1 MNYERDGRKVRQGL
15 RRVLGGCALCACL
28 MACGSGADD
37 STDSGNAAQ
46 PANFEEDAE
55 AVRFVRG
62 LTDRVAKGEVP
73 SQPDVQRLKELALMY
88 SGEDSIEAI
97 HMSLLVKLEDWEGL
111 AVYFQA
117 KPELT
122 PDERFTLTWA
132 YLKQMDYLRARGAIE
147 DFARTHGESLEAQ
160 RLLARACYFL
170 DEFDLAAGAY
180 DKVWDQMLSQGL
192 TTDIA
197 YRAMIDFDRGDIPR
211 ALSLLNGALQ
221 ATPNSVPV
229 LNSLSRVL
237 ASQGKLQEAEGY
249 SKRVTRLQEAHNQ
262 TISNQRRRASRVI
275 ALNTALGEGD
285 YTACEQMVFQWL
297 PDAEED
303 FAAELVLFLEK
314 IYRLVGR
321 EAELDDVLNR
331 AQAARRKQ

>member
-1 MNYERDGRKVRQGL
+1 MNNERDGRKVWQGL
-15 RRVLGGCALCACL
+15 RHVLGGCALCACL

-37 STDSGNAAQ
+37 STDSGNTTQ

-62 LTDRVAKGEVP
+62 LTERVAKGEVP
-73 SQPDVQRLKELALMY
+73 PQPDVQRLKKLALMH

-97 HMSLLVKLEDWEGL
+97 HTSLLVKLEDWEGL
-111 AVYFQA
+111 SVYFQA

-122 PDERFTLTWA
+122 RDERFTLTWA
-132 YLKQMDYLRARGAIE
+132 YLKQVDYPRARKAIE
-147 DFARTHGESLEAQ
+147 DFARNNSESLEAQ

-170 DEFDLAAGAY
+170 GDLDLSAEAY
-180 DKVWDQMLSQGL
+180 DKVWDQILSQGL

-197 YRAMIDFDRGDIPR
+197 YRAMIDCDRGETSR

-221 ATPNSVPV
+221 ATPDSVPV

-249 SKRVTRLQEAHNQ
+249 SKRVAQLKEAYDQ
-262 TISNQRRRASRVI
+262 KASDQRQRTSRIV
-275 ALNTALGEGD
+275 ALNTALGEGN
-285 YTACEQMVFQWL
+285 YTACEQLIFQWL
-297 PDAEED
+297 PDADEA
-303 FAAELVLFLEK
+303 FAAELVVFLEK

-321 EAELDDVLNR
+321 EAELSDVPNR
-331 AQAARRKQ
+331 VQAARRKQ